1 MKKQTVIGARESR
14 GGGVNETISLKIS
27 KIVRKRIKK
36 INKQISNKNEKYIL
50 ILSKNSRIFL
60 KRKQFGM
67 NYVSLY

>member
-1 MKKQTVIGARESR
+1 MKKQTVIRARESR

-36 INKQISNKNEKYIL
+36 INKQISNKNAKYII